1 VDGAAGVT
9 HLSVFPQLLQQWVS
23 VANGSAYV
31 VMLQRLSTNDKGVF
45 SHIVEYV
52 SWVHSHAYTLGH
64 FQRLIGLADSCSA
77 HFINCKSYVCYSASY
92 CALRYYMC
100 FFLSPVWTVLLWC
113 YPVCFHFLL
122 LFHYFVV
129 IYSMFNKCCRYTSRM
144 GILHL

>member
-1 VDGAAGVT
+1 MT
-9 HLSVFPQLLQQWVS
+9 KVF
-23 VANGSAYV
+23 
-31 VMLQRLSTNDKGVF
+31 F

-144 GILHL
+144 GILHLKALIMFCFVCHFCFNSTVPNVVVFIYYWLCQIRQ